1 MNETMRQE
9 FYEGRWKQEQTECHS
24 IFLGQGDYPLKGMH
38 FLLEAMGRLKGGLS
52 GSELYVAGAA
62 LFPMKQPKDR
72 CRLSAYGKY
81 LLVLIRLYELQD
93 RVIVL
98 GRLSAEEMK
107 AQFLRSSVFVCPSVM
122 ENSPNTIG
130 EAMLLGVPVVASRTG
145 GIPSMVEDGVTGLL
159 FHNEDVEDL
168 ADSIDRVW
176 SDHALAKELSVHER
190 IGLPISMM
198 AIRIMSG
205 YWKYTGK
212 FCNDHNVCFQIISIT
227 IRFPFQCDVCSQ
239 GRDYCFIQTEP
250 MEGTP

>member
-1 MNETMRQE
+1 M
-9 FYEGRWKQEQTECHS
+9 
-24 IFLGQGDYPLKGMH
+24 
-38 FLLEAMGRLKGGLS
+38 
-52 GSELYVAGAA
+52 
-62 LFPMKQPKDR
+62 
-72 CRLSAYGKY
+72 
-81 LLVLIRLYELQD
+81 LIRLYELQD

-176 SDHALAKELSVHER
+176 SDQVLAKELSAHER
-190 IGLPISMM
+190 IRASHIHDGNKNYQRLLEIYRE
-198 AIRIMSG
+198 IL
-205 YWKYTGK
+205 
-212 FCNDHNVCFQIISIT
+212 Q
-227 IRFPFQCDVCSQ
+227 
-239 GRDYCFIQTEP
+239 
-250 MEGTP
+250 